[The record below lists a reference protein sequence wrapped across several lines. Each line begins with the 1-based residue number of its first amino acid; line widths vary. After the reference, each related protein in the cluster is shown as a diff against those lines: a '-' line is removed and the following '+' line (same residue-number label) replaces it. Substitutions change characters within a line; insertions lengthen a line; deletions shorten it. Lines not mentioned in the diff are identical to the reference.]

1 MNSNKI
7 IFIVGPSA
15 VGKSEI
21 GFRLAQKLN
30 GEIISCDAMQVYRE
44 VQIASDKPSRKTLET
59 VPHHL
64 VDIVSVSED
73 FDVAR
78 FRTLAVKAIEDI
90 HGRGKLPVIVGGSG
104 MYMSILLDGIFEDA
118 SGEKKSFEVKS
129 AASTEDIGILF
140 KRLKKVDPVTAQKIS
155 PSDRRRI
162 LRALE
167 VFDTHGRPIS
177 ELQKKRSGLWGKYP
191 IKIFALNRPR
201 AEIYRRVEARID
213 QMFENGLADE
223 VRGLL
228 GVKLSKTASVVIG
241 VPEVKGFLTGE
252 YDLERAKYLMELH
265 TRHYV
270 KRQLTWFR
278 RDSRLTWIVIEDN
291 RNMDEIVKELTEKM
305 ENQK

>member
-44 VQIASDKPSRKTLET
+44 VQVASDKPSPRALEA

-64 VDIVSVSED
+64 VNVVSVTED

-78 FRTLAVKAIEDI
+78 FRVLAVKAIDDI
-90 HGRGKLPVIVGGSG
+90 HGRGKLPIIVGGSG

-118 SGEKKSFEVKS
+118 SREKKSSEVKS
-129 AASTEDIGILF
+129 AASTEDVRILF
-140 KRLKKVDPVTAQKIS
+140 KRLESVDPAIAQKIS
-155 PSDRRRI
+155 PNDRRRI

-167 VFDTHGRPIS
+167 VFDTHGQPIS

-201 AEIYRRVEARID
+201 AAIYRRVEARID
-213 QMFENGLADE
+213 QMFENGLVDE

-228 GVKLSKTASVVIG
+228 DVQLSKTASVVIG

-252 YDLERAKYLMELH
+252 YDLERAKYLMKLH

-278 RDSRLTWIVIEDN
+278 KDKRLEWIDVEEGDALEQIIK
-291 RNMDEIVKELTEKM
+291 RLEKT
-305 ENQK
+305 